1 MKLGLF
7 LMPLHP
13 PHRPMHETIAEN
25 TDKILHADALG
36 FNEVWVGEHFSA
48 RTEPLSSPMMLMAS
62 LIHRTKNLT
71 FGTGVIGLPNH
82 HPVIVAAEAA
92 QFDHMSQGRF
102 IFGFGPAGLASDH
115 ELFGNTDPAVRN
127 ERLMESIDI
136 IVKLWTQE
144 PPYDIKG
151 KHWHVKLTEE
161 IVPELGIGY
170 LPRTFQKPH
179 PPIAIS
185 AMSPVSESVKT
196 AAKRGWSPIS
206 ANFMPEYA
214 VGSQRN
220 IWRAAEE
227 AGASRRGLAG
237 GPQYRGRRD
246 QQAPTALDP
255 KGSNHYYFP
264 YSLTPQRANYTMV
277 MKPDPK
283 QPDTGFTAEQ
293 LIKSMVVYG
302 SAETVAEKILAPA
315 PHRPFRDAADGLHGW
330 QRPEPGARMGD
341 DAQARHRR
349 HARAARRAHPGGA
362 ATTSKCST
370 RGLKTVRNFSSS
382 G

>member
-25 TDKILHADALG
+25 TDKVLHADALG

-48 RTEPLSSPMMLMAS
+48 RTEPLSSPMMFMAS

-115 ELFGNTDPAVRN
+115 ELFGNTDPAIRN
-127 ERLMESIDI
+127 ERLMELIDT

-144 PPYDIKG
+144 TPYDIKG

-185 AMSPVSESVKT
+185 AMSPFSESVKT

-206 ANFMPEYA
+206 ANFMPEYS
-214 VGSQRN
+214 VGSHWKKYLEGCQEVGREPDGADWRVARN
-220 IWRAAEE
+220 IVVGE
-227 AGASRRGLAG
+227 S
-237 GPQYRGRRD
+237 D
-246 QQAPTALDP
+246 QQALDWALDP
-255 KGSNHYYFP
+255 KGSNHYYFS
-264 YSLTPQRANYTMV
+264 YLWEALKRANYTIV

-283 QPDTGFTAEQ
+283 MPDTGFTAEQ

-302 SAETVAEKILAPA
+302 SAETVAQKILDLRRRTGPFGTLLMASMDGSGPNRVREWETMRRLATAVMPA
-315 PHRPFRDAADGLHGW
+315 LRAELTPAGRRPPRNA
-330 QRPEPGARMGD
+330 RPGD
-341 DAQARHRR
+341 
-349 HARAARRAHPGGA
+349 
-362 ATTSKCST
+362 
-370 RGLKTVRNFSSS
+370 
-382 G
+382 

>member
-7 LMPLHP
+7 MMPLHP

-48 RTEPLSSPMMLMAS
+48 RTEPLSSPMMFMAS

-92 QFDHMSQGRF
+92 QFDHMSRGRF
-102 IFGFGPAGLASDH
+102 VFGFGPAGLSSDH
-115 ELFGNTDPAVRN
+115 ELFGNTDPAIRN

-144 PPYDIKG
+144 PPYDITG
-151 KHWHVKLTEE
+151 KHWRVKLTEA
-161 IVPELGIGY
+161 IVPELGVGY

-185 AMSPVSESVKT
+185 AMSPFSESVKT

-206 ANFMPEYA
+206 ANFMPEYS
-214 VGSQRN
+214 VGSHWKKYLEGCQEVRP
-220 IWRAAEE
+220 RAR
-227 AGASRRGLAG
+227 RRGLAA
-237 GPQYRGRRD
+237 GPQ
-246 QQAPTALDP
+246 
-255 KGSNHYYFP
+255 H
-264 YSLTPQRANYTMV
+264 
-277 MKPDPK
+277 
-283 QPDTGFTAEQ
+283 
-293 LIKSMVVYG
+293 
-302 SAETVAEKILAPA
+302 
-315 PHRPFRDAADGLHGW
+315 
-330 QRPEPGARMGD
+330 
-341 DAQARHRR
+341 RHRR
-349 HARAARRAHPGGA
+349 ERPAGARLGARSQRQQPLLFQLSLGGSE
-362 ATTSKCST
+362 TS
-370 RGLKTVRNFSSS
+370 
-382 G
+382 

>member
-7 LMPLHP
+7 QMPLHP

-48 RTEPLSSPMMLMAS
+48 RTEPFSSPMMFMAS

-92 QFDHMSQGRF
+92 QFDHMSRGRF

-115 ELFGNTDPAVRN
+115 ELFGNTDPAIRN
-127 ERLMESIDI
+127 ERLMESIDT

-161 IVPELGIGY
+161 IVPELGMGY
-170 LPRTFQKPH
+170 LPRCFQKPH

-185 AMSPVSESVKT
+185 AMSPFSESVKT

-206 ANFMPEYA
+206 ANFMPEYS
-214 VGSQRN
+214 VGSHWKKYLEGCQEAGREPDGEDWRVARN
-220 IWRAAEE
+220 ILVGE
-227 AGASRRGLAG
+227 S
-237 GPQYRGRRD
+237 D
-246 QQAPTALDP
+246 QQALDWALDP
-255 KGSNHYYFP
+255 KGSNHYYFS
-264 YSLTPQRANYTMV
+264 YLWEALKRANYTMV

-283 QPDTGFTAEQ
+283 TPDTDLSAEQ

-302 SAETVAEKILAPA
+302 SAETVAEKILDLRRRTGPFGTLLMASMDGSGPNRQREWETMRRLATAVMPA
-315 PHRPFRDAADGLHGW
+315 V
-330 QRPEPGARMGD
+330 
-341 DAQARHRR
+341 
-349 HARAARRAHPGGA
+349 RAELA
-362 ATTSKCST
+362 
-370 RGLKTVRNFSSS
+370 
-382 G
+382 